1 MPRNPFE
8 NLHNKIDSW
17 MAAPEKNISTHLEH
31 DKKKGSY
38 INYTLSCVLAL
49 LIYLIRW
56 LLIDPAFRN
65 FWLAKWLYYLPDR
78 VYIAFCALNLHT
90 QVLSITAIIIIL
102 AITWTLNHNLQTEKD
117 SIDQANAYAEK
128 KAHDERDQ
136 QLRLEKERKQAQ
148 IDTLEKNLK
157 EIEKKEE
164 KRQMLSEQKQMAK
177 AESNQLLLV
186 INTLLQTLDE
196 APRNAEELI
205 EKESC
210 NRIFEYCLKK
220 IHQKASDRI
229 QTLTNQINN
238 HQNGITNTSNNPVG
252 NISQSSSC
260 TDLEDNTPTHSPIT
274 VPSSS
279 PIDSDREKSDAINA
293 LKEDLPQNFTLPMYQ
308 NNTINY
314 RETAKILSLYLD
326 IISSLEAL
334 NLYPE
339 NPDHTARNSSPRY
352 FDQVSTNAFFCD
364 AQNATLLN
372 YVKKLDDIRL

>member
-1 MPRNPFE
+1 MPRSPFE

-17 MAAPEKNISTHLEH
+17 MATPEKNISTHLEH

-38 INYTLSCVLAL
+38 VNYALSCVLAL

-102 AITWTLNHNLQTEKD
+102 AIAWTLNHNLQTEK
-117 SIDQANAYAEK
+117 SSLDQANAYTEK
-128 KAHDERDQ
+128 KAQEEKAQ

-148 IDTLEKNLK
+148 IDTLEKNIK
-157 EIEKKEE
+157 EIEIKEE

-177 AESNQLLLV
+177 AESHQLLLV
-186 INTLLQTLDE
+186 INTLLQKLDE

-220 IHQKASDRI
+220 IHHKASDRI
-229 QTLTNQINN
+229 QELTNQINKN
-238 HQNGITNTSNNPVG
+238 KNGITHTNN
-252 NISQSSSC
+252 NDESISHSSSC
-260 TDLEDNTPTHSPIT
+260 TDLEDGTPNNSPIT

-279 PIDSDREKSDAINA
+279 SINSDRQKSDTIDA
-293 LKEDLPQNFTLPMYQ
+293 LKEGLPQHFTLPIYK

-314 RETAKILSLYLD
+314 RETARILSLYLD
-326 IISSLEAL
+326 ITSNLETL

-339 NPDHTARNSSPRY
+339 NPPHTARNSLPRY
-352 FDQVSTNAFFCD
+352 FDQVSSNAFFCNT
-364 AQNATLLN
+364 QNLTLLN
-372 YVKKLDDIRL
+372 YARMVEEIRK